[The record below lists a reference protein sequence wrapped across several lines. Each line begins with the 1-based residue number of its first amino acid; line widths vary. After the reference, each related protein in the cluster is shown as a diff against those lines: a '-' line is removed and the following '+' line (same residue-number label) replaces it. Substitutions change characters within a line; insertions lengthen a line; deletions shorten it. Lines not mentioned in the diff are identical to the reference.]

1 MSRRYTDPVEVRRGD
16 QAPTEFLWRGR
27 LYLVRDVLAHW
38 MEAPAWWATAEPPGQ
53 PPGQSPG
60 PPPGQPPGQPP
71 GHSLEGDREVW
82 RVAAGAG
89 RAAGTGVY
97 DLSFD
102 WARGAWTLARAHD

>member
-1 MSRRYTDPVEVRRGD
+1 MFDREATVSRRYTDPVEVRRGD

-27 LYLVRDVLAHW
+27 LYLVQDVLAHW
-38 MEAPAWWATAEPPGQ
+38 MEAPAWWAGAEPPG
-53 PPGQSPG
+53 P
-60 PPPGQPPGQPP
+60 PP

-102 WARGAWTLARAHD
+102 CARGVWTLARAHD